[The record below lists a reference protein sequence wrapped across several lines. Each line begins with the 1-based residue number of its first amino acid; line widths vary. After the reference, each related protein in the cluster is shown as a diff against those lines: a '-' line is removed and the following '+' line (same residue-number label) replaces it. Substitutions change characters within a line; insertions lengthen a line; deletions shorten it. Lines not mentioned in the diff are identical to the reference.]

1 MIPQPR
7 IEPHPEKIGKYIVL
21 EDFHFEWE
29 AELQRQKLLIEK
41 GFVFDLASVP
51 RIFWTPTGITPNRL
65 RWTAPLIHDFL
76 YHHKGIL
83 PYGSY
88 SIWDNDL
95 NGWVISDKIWTR
107 KNADKLFCRT
117 LREDGISRIK
127 RRMAYRAVRA
137 AGWYAW
143 KT

>member
-7 IEPHPEKIGKYIVL
+7 IEPHPETIGKYVLL

-29 AELQRQKLLIEK
+29 AELHRQKLLIEK

-51 RIFWTPTGITPNRL
+51 RIFWTPTGITPDRL
-65 RWTAPLIHDFL
+65 RWTAPLIHDFP

-88 SIWDNDL
+88 KIWDDDL
-95 NGWVISDKIWTR
+95 NGWVNSDKIWTR
-107 KNADKLFCRT
+107 KNADRLFCRT